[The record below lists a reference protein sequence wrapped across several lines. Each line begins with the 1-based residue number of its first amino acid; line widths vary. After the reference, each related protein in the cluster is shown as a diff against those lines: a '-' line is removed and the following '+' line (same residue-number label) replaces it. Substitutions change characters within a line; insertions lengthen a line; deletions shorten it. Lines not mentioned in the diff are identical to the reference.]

1 MADLQEYLRLRN
13 GTDVRGIASE
23 GVAGEE
29 VDLTAERAENI
40 AAAFCLWLKARAGKT
55 ENDSVRIAVGHDSRI
70 SAPVLSESVL
80 SGIEKTGGTA
90 VFTGLSSTPSM
101 FMLLKDESFACDGS
115 VMITAS
121 HLPFNRNG
129 LKFFTPDG
137 GLSAEDIREILT
149 AAAEGNFP
157 AVPAGSR
164 ETRPYLDV
172 YAAGLVQKVRAATG
186 EERPL

>member
-101 FMLLKDESFACDGS
+101 AACLIKSGIPSGLMLMEKSIRIFSFLYTS
-115 VMITAS
+115 
-121 HLPFNRNG
+121 P
-129 LKFFTPDG
+129 PW
-137 GLSAEDIREILT
+137 
-149 AAAEGNFP
+149 
-157 AVPAGSR
+157 
-164 ETRPYLDV
+164 V
-172 YAAGLVQKVRAATG
+172 YAFSHWLTCSIYRSPPFSTWARPPVTRYTSLEQAA
-186 EERPL
+186 RV